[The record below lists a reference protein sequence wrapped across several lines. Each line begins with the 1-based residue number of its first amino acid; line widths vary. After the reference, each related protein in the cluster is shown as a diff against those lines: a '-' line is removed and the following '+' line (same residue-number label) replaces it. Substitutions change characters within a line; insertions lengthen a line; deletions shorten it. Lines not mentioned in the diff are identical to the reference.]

1 MAPYSSTLA
10 WKIQWMEEPGR
21 LQSMG
26 SLRVRH
32 DWVASLSLF
41 TFMHW
46 RRKWQSTPVFLPGES
61 QGRGGPG
68 GLPSLGSHR
77 VGHNWSDLAAAAAGV
92 KKWNLGVDTWE
103 FYHQSKV
110 SSLSS
115 PSSLFTW
122 VLSLRL
128 SAPKANSRCFHIWPS
143 CQAAQRGWQEASSTF
158 FQPGFLRKSLFQ
170 YFISVQFFLPSFQC
184 LLLILRTLTFDVQI
198 SVIVSW
204 LNWYIVTF
212 WSLCNPFCF

>member
-1 MAPYSSTLA
+1 MKLTSVPVVYSYCIRIITEKNA
-10 WKIQWMEEPGR
+10 
-21 LQSMG
+21 
-26 SLRVRH
+26 H
-32 DWVASLSLF
+32 LSLCNALDEKIKQNN
-41 TFMHW
+41 TSLL
-46 RRKWQSTPVFLPGES
+46 KQTAFLHCLLSFPTS
-61 QGRGGPG
+61 IQ
-68 GLPSLGSHR
+68 